1 MATHTALI
9 HWNRPS
15 PDFCAGRYSREH
27 TWRFDGGIEV
37 AASPSPQLV
46 PAPWSNP
53 ANVDPEEAFV
63 ASVASCH
70 MLTFLFIAA
79 KAGFA
84 VQSYEDQA
92 EGVMTQNAGGQLW
105 VSEVTLR
112 PKIDWQGER
121 VPSAAE
127 LEHLHEAAHAECFIA
142 NSVRTEIRVEAQ
154 P

>member
-1 MATHTALI
+1 MSTHTAVI

-15 PDFCAGRYSREH
+15 LEFCSGRYSREH

-37 AASPSPQLV
+37 AASPSPHVV

-84 VQSYEDQA
+84 VRSYEDTA
-92 EGVMTQNAGGQLW
+92 EGVMTQNATGRLW

-127 LEHLHEAAHAECFIA
+127 LEHLHEAAHADCFIA

>member
-1 MATHTALI
+1 MHRYTAKI
-9 HWNRPS
+9 DWAREGD
-15 PDFCAGRYSREH
+15 DFGRGRYSRVH
-27 TWRFDGGIEV
+27 AWRFDGGIEV
-37 AASPSPQLV
+37 AASPSPDMV

-70 MLTFLFIAA
+70 LLTFLFIAA

-84 VQSYEDQA
+84 VHSYEDQA
-92 EGVMTQNAGGQLW
+92 EGVMTKNATGRLW
-105 VSEVTLR
+105 VSQVTLH
-112 PKIDWQGER
+112 PKIEWQGDR

-127 LEHLHEAAHAECFIA
+127 LEQLHETVHAECFIA
-142 NSVRTEIRVEAQ
+142 NSVRTEIRVETQ

>member
-37 AASPSPQLV
+37 AASPSPHVV

-70 MLTFLFIAA
+70 LLTFLFIAA

-84 VQSYEDQA
+84 VHSYEDQA
-92 EGVMTQNAGGQLW
+92 EGVLSQNAAGRLW
-105 VSEVTLR
+105 VSEVSLR
-112 PKIDWQGER
+112 PKIDWEGER

>member
-37 AASPSPQLV
+37 AASPSPHVV

-70 MLTFLFIAA
+70 MLTFLFLAA

-84 VQSYEDQA
+84 VQTYEDQA
-92 EGVMTQNAGGQLW
+92 EGVMTQNAGRLW

-121 VPSAAE
+121 VPSEAE

-142 NSVRTEIRVEAQ
+142 NSVRTKIRVQ
-154 P
+154 TPN

>member
-1 MATHTALI
+1 MSTHTALI

-27 TWRFDGGIEV
+27 VWRFDGGIEV
-37 AASPSPQLV
+37 AASPSPHVV

-70 MLTFLFIAA
+70 MLTSLFIAA

-92 EGVMTQNAGGQLW
+92 EGGMTPNAAGRLW
-105 VSEVTLR
+105 VSRVTLR
-112 PKIDWQGER
+112 PKIEWEGARIPTASEVER
-121 VPSAAE
+121 
-127 LEHLHEAAHAECFIA
+127 LHEAAHEECFIA
-142 NSVRTEIRVEAQ
+142 NSVRTEIKVEARV
-154 P
+154 